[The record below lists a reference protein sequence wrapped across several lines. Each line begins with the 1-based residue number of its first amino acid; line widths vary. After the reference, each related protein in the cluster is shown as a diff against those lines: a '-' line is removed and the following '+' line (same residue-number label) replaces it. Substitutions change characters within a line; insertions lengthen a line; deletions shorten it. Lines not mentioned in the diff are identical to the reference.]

1 MAKDYY
7 EWKPS
12 GLRILSQSTL
22 AHTLMQ
28 KAALS
33 LKVIKSLSWL
43 ANTKSQPYP

>member
-22 AHTLMQ
+22 AHLLMQ
-28 KAALS
+28 KAVLS

>member
-22 AHTLMQ
+22 AHWLMQ
-28 KAALS
+28 KAELS
-33 LKVIKSLSWL
+33 LKVIQSLSWL